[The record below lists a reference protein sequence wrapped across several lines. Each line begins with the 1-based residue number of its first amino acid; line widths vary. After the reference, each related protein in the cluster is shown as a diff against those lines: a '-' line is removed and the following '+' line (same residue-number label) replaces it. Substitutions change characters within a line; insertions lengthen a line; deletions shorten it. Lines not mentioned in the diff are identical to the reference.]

1 MKIFVASLA
10 TETNTFSPVFTDIES
25 FKESFYAPPGQH
37 PDTPTLCS
45 APFIAC
51 RERIPAE
58 GWDLVEGTATWA
70 EPGGLINRQAYE
82 QLRDEILGQL
92 EAALPVQGVILG
104 LHGAMVADGYDDCEG
119 DLLTRVRALVGPD
132 VTIAA
137 EFDPH
142 SHLTALRVSKADLL
156 IAFKEFPH
164 TDFVDR
170 AYDLVNLAVQHIKG
184 EIVPMKSV
192 FDCRMIEVL
201 PTSGEP
207 MRGFVDKIHQ
217 LEQDPKILSISV
229 IHGFMAGDVPEM
241 GTRVLVITD
250 GDQERADSLSQELGM
265 ELYSFRGRT
274 RPPYLSPKEAIIEAQ
289 SSICK
294 PVVIA
299 DVWDNP
305 GGGVAGDSTLVL
317 GEMLDMGVLDAAVGT
332 IWDPMAVRFCVA
344 AGEGAKIKLR
354 FGGKAGDNAG
364 DPMDADVE
372 VRKVVL
378 DAVQSFGESVVP
390 LGDSVCIRLQGTE
403 VDVVLNSNRSQAFS
417 PDLFSN
423 LGIDPSQKEVLLIKS
438 TNHFYDAFVR
448 ISDHIIYCDAGAP
461 YPSNPATNNYRK
473 LTREIWPI
481 VDNPHQ
487 LEPDSMEIV

>member
-25 FKESFYAPPGQH
+25 FRESFYAPPGEH

-45 APFIAC
+45 GPFIAC

-58 GWDLVEGTATWA
+58 GWELVEGTAAWA
-70 EPGGLINRQAYE
+70 EPGGLVNRKTYE
-82 QLRDEILGQL
+82 LLRDEILGQL
-92 EAALPVQGVILG
+92 KQAMPVQGVILG

-132 VTIAA
+132 VTVAA

-142 SHLTALRVSKADLL
+142 SHLTALRVSQADLL

-170 AYDLVNLAVQHIKG
+170 ARDLVELSVRHIKG
-184 EIVPMKSV
+184 EIEPTKSV
-192 FDCRMIEVL
+192 YDCRMIEVL
-201 PTSGEP
+201 PTSVEP
-207 MRGFVDKIHQ
+207 MRSFVDKIHR
-217 LEQDPKILSISV
+217 LEHEPGVLSISV

-250 GDQERADSLSQELGM
+250 GDQHKADVMSEALGKELF
-265 ELYSFRGRT
+265 SFRGKT
-274 RPPYLSPKEAIIEAQ
+274 RPPYLLPREAIAEAQ
-289 SSICK
+289 ASTCQ

-317 GEMLDMGVLDAAVGT
+317 STLLEMGVRDAAVGT
-332 IWDPMAVRFCVA
+332 IWDPMAVKFCVA

-364 DPMDADVE
+364 APMDARVE
-372 VRKVVL
+372 VRTIVRG
-378 DAVQSFGESVVP
+378 AVQRFGDSVVP
-390 LGDSVCIRLQGTE
+390 LGDSVCIRLQDTD
-403 VDVVLNSNRSQAFS
+403 VDIILNSNRSQAFS
-417 PDLFSN
+417 PDIFSN
-423 LGIDPSQKEVLLIKS
+423 LGVDPGLKKVLLIKS
-438 TNHFYDAFVR
+438 TNHFYDAFAR
-448 ISDHIIYCDAGAP
+448 ISEHIIYCDAGAP
-461 YPSNPATNNYRK
+461 YPSNPAKTDYRK
-473 LTREIWPI
+473 LTRAIWPI
-481 VDNPHQ
+481 VDDPHKA
-487 LEPDSMEIV
+487 DTEIKEDA